1 MSDTESKIC
10 DHIHNQPQ
18 NKPTNSSSS
27 SFLLALFSGSLRIF
41 FQNKRFFISILL
53 FLALPLS
60 FLLLSL
66 SLSSRPL
73 KRHIFHLESVA
84 LLTSTSFES
93 RHLLKESRDESISL
107 LRLKLLYFFP
117 SFLFSLLS
125 FISAVHVA
133 SLSPPHRPS
142 FLSTAAAI
150 GLSWKRV
157 VVTSL
162 CSYSLFLLYVQLPQ
176 LFAAALQ
183 SYPRVSLPIMVVGSG
198 IEVYLMGVLGLGL
211 VVSAL
216 EEKFGWEAIR
226 IGSILMAGRRFC
238 WWFVTCMLV
247 GMSGWIGNRFEKL
260 TDGEDYAKSGVWR
273 VFVGWE
279 TAGLLW
285 FYGMLVIW
293 SCIVTTIFY
302 SDCKNGISTCVN
314 QKPRA
319 CDTDCAE

>member
-1 MSDTESKIC
+1 MSDAQSEIR
-10 DHIHNQPQ
+10 DHNQQQ
-18 NKPTNSSSS
+18 NKPTKSSSS
-27 SFLLALFSGSLRIF
+27 SFSIFLSLFSGSLRIF
-41 FQNKRFFISILL
+41 FQNKNILLSILL

-60 FLLLSL
+60 FLLFSL

-93 RHLLKESRDESISL
+93 RHLLRESREESISL
-107 LRLKLLYFFP
+107 LCLKLFYSFP
-117 SFLFSLLS
+117 SSIFSLLT

-133 SLSPPHRPS
+133 SVSPPHRPS

-162 CSYSLFLLYVQLPQ
+162 CSYTLFILYIQLPQ
-176 LFAAALQ
+176 LLAATLRNH
-183 SYPRVSLPIMVVGSG
+183 PRVSLPILVIGSG
-198 IEVYLMGVLGLGL
+198 LEVHLMGVLGLGL

-226 IGSILMAGRRFC
+226 IGSVLMAGRRYF

-247 GMSGWIGNRFEKL
+247 GVSGWIGNRFEKL
-260 TDGEDYAKSGVWR
+260 TEGEEYVKSAVWT
-273 VFVGWE
+273 VFMGWE
-279 TAGLLW
+279 TAALLW
-285 FYGMLVIW
+285 FYGVLVIW
-293 SCIVTTIFY
+293 SSIVTTIFY
-302 SDCKNGISTCVN
+302 SYCKKRGQYGC
-314 QKPRA
+314 
-319 CDTDCAE
+319 